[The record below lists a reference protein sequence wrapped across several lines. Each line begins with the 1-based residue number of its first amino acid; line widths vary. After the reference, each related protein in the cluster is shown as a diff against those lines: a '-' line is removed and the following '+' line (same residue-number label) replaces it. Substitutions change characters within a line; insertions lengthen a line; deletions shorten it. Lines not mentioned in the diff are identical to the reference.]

1 MFDVLIIG
9 GGVSGMSS
17 ALMLGSARTQE
28 YAKDKKIGILLHQR
42 SSSLQNAIFNNVL
55 GLKPNTTGA
64 SILKNG
70 KKHLKEVYPHV
81 SQIEFE
87 KVLKIEKKLDYI
99 IVYSNKNTYHSKNI
113 IIAVGPKNFN
123 IKGLEKYQ
131 ELHAHIPPEKN
142 RTQLKN
148 NNYLVENGIYVT
160 GVIAGL
166 RSQFAIA
173 VGSGTQVATDIM
185 SLWNNGKPVK
195 VHDSTILR

>member
-1 MFDVLIIG
+1 MFDVLILG

-17 ALMLGSARTQE
+17 ALILGSAKTQD
-28 YAKDKKIGILLHQR
+28 YAKDKKIGILIHQK

-55 GLKPNTTGA
+55 GLKSNTTGA

-70 KKHLKEVYPHV
+70 KNQLKELYPHV
-81 SQIEFE
+81 SQIEHE
-87 KVLKIEKKLDYI
+87 KVLKIEKTQDFI
-99 IVYSNKNTYHSKNI
+99 TIYSNKNTYQSKNI

-123 IKGLEKYQ
+123 IKGLEKYE

-148 NNYLVENGIYVT
+148 NNHLVENGIYVT

-173 VGSGTQVATDIM
+173 AGSGTQVATDIM

-195 VHDSTILR
+195 VHDSTILK